1 MKFKKPLKIIIG
13 LVVFFTLPSLLFF
26 GFVFFKYNQDLPIGI
41 EGEQADAI
49 AYKMLDALDYEA
61 YKNTN
66 YIEWTFKKR
75 HHFKWQK
82 NENTCLV
89 FWKDFKV
96 NLDLKNSLQSKAY
109 VHKFKVDGEKAIEL
123 ITEATKHFNNAS
135 FWLVAPYK
143 IFDEGTKRSLVKT
156 KHNEDALLV
165 TYTTGGNTPGDSYL
179 WFLNDT
185 GKPEKFKM
193 WTSNLPIDGLEAT
206 WEDWITTE
214 SGAQLP
220 TFHKILVLDV
230 DMGNIKGAK

>member
-82 NENTCLV
+82 NENINPNI
-89 FWKDFKV
+89 FYPF
-96 NLDLKNSLQSKAY
+96 SK
-109 VHKFKVDGEKAIEL
+109 
-123 ITEATKHFNNAS
+123 
-135 FWLVAPYK
+135 
-143 IFDEGTKRSLVKT
+143 
-156 KHNEDALLV
+156 
-165 TYTTGGNTPGDSYL
+165 
-179 WFLNDT
+179 
-185 GKPEKFKM
+185 
-193 WTSNLPIDGLEAT
+193 
-206 WEDWITTE
+206 
-214 SGAQLP
+214 
-220 TFHKILVLDV
+220 
-230 DMGNIKGAK
+230 